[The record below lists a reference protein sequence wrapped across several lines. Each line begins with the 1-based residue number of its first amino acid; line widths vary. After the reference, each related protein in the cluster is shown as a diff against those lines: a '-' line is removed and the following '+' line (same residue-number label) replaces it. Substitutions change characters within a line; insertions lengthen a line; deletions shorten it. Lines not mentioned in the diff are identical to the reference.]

1 MFLNAGGAQPRSPRE
16 RRATDRVQ
24 TRAARL
30 GRPSPGRASF
40 LMIGRIMLHRAAKI
54 AERAHN
60 GQTDKT
66 GRPYIEHLRRVADAV
81 ETLDEKTVA
90 YLHDV
95 VEKGEGWTLERLE
108 QAGFSSSVVA
118 AVDAL
123 TKRMDESEQGFI
135 CRAAANP
142 LARSIKEADL
152 KDNLWQAHQAGL
164 SPDKYETGLAILNG
178 LNADAQ
184 AWGG

>member
-1 MFLNAGGAQPRSPRE
+1 
-16 RRATDRVQ
+16 
-24 TRAARL
+24 
-30 GRPSPGRASF
+30 
-40 LMIGRIMLHRAAKI
+40 MLHRAAKI
-54 AERAHN
+54 AEHAHS
-60 GQTDKT
+60 GQNDKT

-95 VEKGEGWTLERLE
+95 IEKGEGWTLERLE

-123 TKRMDESEQGFI
+123 TTRMDESEQGFI
-135 CRAAANP
+135 CRAASNP
-142 LARSIKEADL
+142 LARSVKEADL

-164 SPDKYETGLAILNG
+164 SPARYETGLAVLHG
-178 LNADAQ
+178 LNASA
-184 AWGG
+184 